1 MPEVIDIKKL
11 VYKLLEFIRPGE
23 GVECIIRLLHILEW
37 KTWQDSWYIKNKHPL
52 FLDKQ
57 ARMKIRLKIVV
68 ALLIAGFTAAGFMHQ
83 EKAAK
88 FVQFNN
94 FSASYE
100 VPAGK
105 TWVVNQIFTSFT
117 NEVKS
122 NPDGTSN
129 PVAIRIFIKTLNGDI
144 KTDFEGNRFGPQ
156 VFQSNNTAATISYPI
171 VLPEKTTFSLVMVKG
186 DPGACTMFDGTGYM
200 SYYEVTNDVQP

>member
-1 MPEVIDIKKL
+1 
-11 VYKLLEFIRPGE
+11 
-23 GVECIIRLLHILEW
+23 
-37 KTWQDSWYIKNKHPL
+37 
-52 FLDKQ
+52 
-57 ARMKIRLKIVV
+57 MKIRFKLFAV
-68 ALLIAGFTAAGFMHQ
+68 LLMAAFLATGFIRQ
-83 EKAAK
+83 EKAPK

-117 NEVKS
+117 NEVKT
-122 NPDGTSN
+122 NADGSSN

-156 VFQSNNTAATISYPI
+156 VFQSNNTASTISYPI

-186 DPGACTMFDGTGYM
+186 DPGSCTMFDGTGYM